1 MSCIA
6 AAFPSVATHVSSV
19 TVRLGSSRRT
29 CPRSHGFRNSRIAV
43 GSLVR
48 LLLRITQYSHLLI
61 ALRSL
66 RCNRPWSVWHHRGL
80 PNPGHCPPP
89 VVSLP
94 ITIHSPVRLVAAS
107 SRNMAITHSEA
118 LRHVQRRVVFAQ
130 CWHSAQRRLHICKDA
145 CTYTRCTYKHT
156 PIMRSS
162 ITWHLHVHIRIYV
175 YIYIYIYI

>member
-94 ITIHSPVRLVAAS
+94 LPFIRHCGWSPLPH
-107 SRNMAITHSEA
+107 AIWP
-118 LRHVQRRVVFAQ
+118 LRTQKRFDT
-130 CWHSAQRRLHICKDA
+130 CSAVSYLHNVGTVPSGGC
-145 CTYTRCTYKHT
+145 
-156 PIMRSS
+156 
-162 ITWHLHVHIRIYV
+162 IYV
-175 YIYIYIYI
+175 KMHAHTRAVCTNIRL